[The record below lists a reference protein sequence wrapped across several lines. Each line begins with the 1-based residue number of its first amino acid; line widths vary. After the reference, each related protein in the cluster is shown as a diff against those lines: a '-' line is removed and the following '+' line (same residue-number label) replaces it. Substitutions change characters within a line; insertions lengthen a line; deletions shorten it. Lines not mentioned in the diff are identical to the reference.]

1 MSHRAPCALALLV
14 ASGLS
19 AAAQPTPS
27 LTPVPQPVP
36 RPAVLKSFGI
46 PDANPAVKAPLARSR
61 ADLLAAELITRI
73 EAFRGVVEKLP
84 RIPKLQRA
92 EIIGLADTALKQ
104 ATKFDQTARRT
115 ADSTQLFVAH
125 HDLDAA
131 LSALIHEAQPFG
143 VAHLDAARTLSA
155 IVFTDRRLHAALA
168 GGDANPDR
176 QREVAMNQ
184 ASTLV
189 NQSDLLR
196 QLVAQNSTPGTDLTA
211 SARRFNQDSKEL
223 SEALNKGVTL
233 EQARKDYAKL
243 ATHWRQVEAEISPVA
258 VGHSRVRLQAAQV
271 GALFRSL
278 GASLGAEPPAAPPA
292 FGIVTQKNH
301 AFVVGAG
308 GSSGPRVRVFHDIK
322 GGVASD
328 FFAYDSNFRGGVRV
342 AVADLNGDGFPEI
355 VTAPGKGMAPRVRV
369 FDGRDLNL
377 MAEFMAFEPTFR
389 GGVFVAA
396 SDLTPDGRALVAVG
410 ADAGGGPHVRVF
422 DVVKGKEVAS
432 FFPYAKSFTG
442 GVRVALG
449 DVDGDGTPDLVTA
462 PGPGM
467 VAQVRVFN
475 GATKKP
481 ISQFNAYG
489 ADWTGGAFVGIAN
502 VRGKNRAE
510 LMTGTGAGGPALV
523 RVFDVVRGKQVG
535 ELAPYP
541 KEFTGGV
548 RVAAADTTGDGTLD
562 IICAPGPSTGPPAPV
577 RVFNGKTRTP
587 LGQFEPFEPT
597 FTGGD
602 FIAGR

>member
-1 MSHRAPCALALLV
+1 MSHRALCALALLISCGPL
-14 ASGLS
+14 AL
-19 AAAQPTPS
+19 AQPTPPP
-27 LTPVPQPVP
+27 TPTPVP

-46 PDANPAVKAPLARSR
+46 PDTNPAVKAPLARSR
-61 ADLLAAELITRI
+61 ADLLASELITRI

-92 EIIGLADTALKQ
+92 EMIGLADTALKQ
-104 ATKFDQTARRT
+104 AVKFDQTARRT

-131 LSALIHEAQPFG
+131 LNALIHEAKPFG
-143 VAHLDAARTLSA
+143 VAHLDAARTLSS
-155 IVFTDRRLHAALA
+155 IVFTDRRLHAALV
-168 GGDANPDR
+168 GGDPNPDR

-211 SARRFNQDSKEL
+211 STLRFNQDSKKL

-233 EQARKDYAKL
+233 DQARKDYARL
-243 ATHWRQVEAEISPVA
+243 AARWRQVEAEISPIA
-258 VGHSRVRLQAAQV
+258 AGHSRVRLQAAQV
-271 GALFRSL
+271 GALFRALGESL
-278 GASLGAEPPAAPPA
+278 GASPPPAPPA

-308 GSSGPRVRVFHDIK
+308 GGGGPRVQVFHDLK

-328 FFAYDSNFRGGVRV
+328 FFAYDANFRGGVRV

-355 VTAPGKGMAPRVRV
+355 ITAPGKGMAPRVRV

-377 MAEFMAFEPTFR
+377 TAEFMAFEPTFQ

-396 SDLTPDGRALVAVG
+396 SDLTKDGRALVAVG

-422 DVVKGKEVAS
+422 DVVQGKEVAS

-489 ADWTGGAFVGIAN
+489 SDWTGGAYVGIGN

-523 RVFDVVRGKQVG
+523 RVFDVVGGKQVG
-535 ELAPYP
+535 ELTPYP

-548 RVAAADTTGDGTLD
+548 GVAAADTTGDGTLD
-562 IICAPGPSTGPPAPV
+562 IICAPGPSTGPAAPV
-577 RVFNGKTRTP
+577 RIFNGKTRMP
-587 LGQFEPFEPT
+587 LGEFQPFEPT
-597 FTGGD
+597 FNGGD